1 MGQNE
6 NVPKRQFVKK
16 ESTVANKKKLK
27 NANFTGDYGNTNDQP
42 ALIYSSDQPTLKISK
57 NPKCWQEH

>member
-16 ESTVANKKKLK
+16 ESTLANKKKFK

-42 ALIYSSDQPTLKISK
+42 TLIYSSD
-57 NPKCWQEH
+57 